1 MTAGSARSS
10 GAFLAG
16 VAEPEQVDGVLPRR
30 LRDGA
35 GRDTAERRNPI
46 DGLGQV
52 ARGVRFTAAAL
63 RRQKGGIGLHQHPVE
78 GNDAGG
84 PDYAVRARVG
94 HGGRKGEVEATSQPL
109 GGNRGVP
116 GKTVKD
122 APHAGK
128 LVEDG
133 EEITERVAR
142 MQDDRLVHLLR
153 ETQHLAEDLVLRL
166 LIHPMGFR
174 DVVIEA
180 DLPDGDHPGIARQL
194 AELPSL
200 GRTDGLSRRMRM
212 AANGCAQPGDPL
224 GELQPWPVVR
234 AIIAHV
240 DHRVDAGL
248 TRLFERLLGRQRR
261 GQMQEVRVRVD
272 QAIGSGF
279 SMRGN
284 RMPPRLV
291 CVRGASLP
299 HSRAAAQG
307 VLKSALTWLAILIAV
322 SGRKGEIR

>member
-1 MTAGSARSS
+1 
-10 GAFLAG
+10 
-16 VAEPEQVDGVLPRR
+16 
-30 LRDGA
+30 
-35 GRDTAERRNPI
+35 
-46 DGLGQV
+46 
-52 ARGVRFTAAAL
+52 
-63 RRQKGGIGLHQHPVE
+63 
-78 GNDAGG
+78 
-84 PDYAVRARVG
+84 
-94 HGGRKGEVEATSQPL
+94 
-109 GGNRGVP
+109 
-116 GKTVKD
+116 
-122 APHAGK
+122 
-128 LVEDG
+128 
-133 EEITERVAR
+133 
-142 MQDDRLVHLLR
+142 
-153 ETQHLAEDLVLRL
+153 
-166 LIHPMGFR
+166 
-174 DVVIEA
+174 
-180 DLPDGDHPGIARQL
+180 
-194 AELPSL
+194 
-200 GRTDGLSRRMRM
+200 M

-307 VLKSALTWLAILIAV
+307 VLRSALTWPAILIAV